1 MEVVYLNELTGK
13 RALVTGSKSGI
24 GFAIAK
30 RLAEAGAEL
39 VLHARGNSSEVV
51 KAQTS
56 LAKLATADIST
67 VFGDFSDQNS
77 CRSIF
82 ETIKKENKP
91 IDILINNAAV
101 QPVCAVADMEPSEIS
116 QMLETNLQVPI
127 MMTRYFAE
135 YSEKGGSILNICS
148 IEGLTPA
155 LNHSHYAASKAGLI
169 HFTKAAALELGS
181 KNIRVN
187 SICPGLTDRQNL
199 KIDWPKGVKN
209 WLDNV
214 PLQRLGTG
222 EDIAN
227 AALFLVSDASSFI
240 TGANLTVDGGMECVP
255 GW

>member
-1 MEVVYLNELTGK
+1 MTELTGK

-30 RLAEAGAEL
+30 RLVQAGAEII
-39 VLHARGNSSEVV
+39 LHARSDSAEVEEA
-51 KAQTS
+51 KMK
-56 LAKLATADIST
+56 LAKLTTQGVSIAL
-67 VFGDFSDQNS
+67 GDFSDPNS

-82 ETIKKENKP
+82 EKIKKDNKP
-91 IDILINNAAV
+91 IDILVNNAAI
-101 QPVCAVADMEPSEIS
+101 QPVCALADMSSSDIS
-116 QMLETNLQVPI
+116 QMLEINLQIPI

-169 HFTKAAALELGS
+169 HFTKAAAIELGS

-199 KIDWPKGVKN
+199 KNNWPEGVKN
-209 WLDNV
+209 WLENV

-227 AALFLVSDASSFI
+227 AALFLVSDAASFI